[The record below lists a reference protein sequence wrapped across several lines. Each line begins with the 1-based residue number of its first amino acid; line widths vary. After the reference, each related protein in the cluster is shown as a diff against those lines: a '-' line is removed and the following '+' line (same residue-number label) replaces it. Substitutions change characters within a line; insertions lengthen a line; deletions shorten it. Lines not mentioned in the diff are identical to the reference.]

1 MKTATLILTTAF
13 AACVF
18 LTGCSESDCP
28 LTTTSAA
35 RFEFLD
41 SKTHVPVS
49 FNNGVTVDGIVHKGD
64 TLLTDTVFNQA
75 KNYMSL
81 PLSYTK
87 KTTYVMHYSETLRDT
102 IELTHKNIPFVNSID
117 CGVMMFYKVEGL
129 RYTTNVLDS
138 IKILNPEINNE
149 EKRNFNIYYRAADGQ

>member
-13 AACVF
+13 AVGVF

-28 LTTTSAA
+28 LTTTSVA

-49 FNNGVTVDGIVHKGD
+49 FNNGVTVDGIVQKGD

-75 KNYMSL
+75 KSYMSL
-81 PLSYTK
+81 PLSYTE

-117 CGVMMFYKVEGL
+117 CGTMMFYQVEGL

-149 EKRNFNIYYRAADGQ
+149 EKRNFNIYYRTADGQ

>member
-13 AACVF
+13 AAGVF

-28 LTTTSAA
+28 LTTTSVA

-49 FNNGVTVDGIVHKGD
+49 FNNGVTVDGIVQKGD

-75 KNYMSL
+75 KSYMSL
-81 PLSYTK
+81 PLSYTE

-117 CGVMMFYKVEGL
+117 CGAMMFYQVEGL

-149 EKRNFNIYYRAADGQ
+149 EKRNFNIYYRTADGQ